1 MAWNFTHR
9 RRVAFSETD
18 LAGIMHFANFFRW
31 MEETEHAFFRSLGH
45 SVHPLQNGATNAHVG
60 WPRVSAKCE
69 YALPLRFEEEVD
81 VELLVAEI
89 KAKAITYRFLF
100 RKLDA
105 AKSIAAVGELVVVA
119 VTADPETGRMKS
131 VNIAPTLL
139 QLIQVAPA
147 EALSQTNSIRKP
159 KS

>member
-1 MAWNFTHR
+1 MAWNFTLR

-45 SVHPLQNGATNAHVG
+45 SVHPMQDGATDVRMG
-60 WPRVSAKCE
+60 WPRVSAKCD

-100 RKLDA
+100 RKLDPA
-105 AKSIAAVGELVVVA
+105 RSIAAVGEVVA
-119 VTADPETGRMKS
+119 VSVTADPATGRMKS
-131 VNIAPTLL
+131 AAIAPALL
-139 QLIQVAPA
+139 QLIQEAPA

-159 KS
+159 KT